1 MSDFLDVNPKTDC
14 SMLTDETEVSFV
26 PMPNV
31 QEKNNVVEYNL
42 VPYSK
47 VKKGFTVFQ
56 KGDMIWAKI
65 TPCMQNGKS
74 CIVDEMPT
82 EVGFGST
89 EFHVVRK
96 RTNDVYMPFIWSI
109 FSNENVLKAAQAV
122 FSGSAGQQRVSSSF
136 IENFP
141 CVIPNYD
148 MQVTLASALERKLLE
163 MNNKKQQA
171 LTLLNEFEENISNAF
186 GLQGVD
192 KGGLCYAIH
201 LSNLD
206 GVIDAKRYASVCNTA
221 HKFVMADVVDVVEEK
236 VNVTR
241 YENQVIDWIR
251 IDDLPNH
258 PLDIAEVR
266 TQPANEVEGT
276 FFEIQERDILV
287 ARLGPTILNQKIV
300 MVHHLERTTI
310 ASAEFLVLRVKE
322 GFDPEAVMAILK
334 TAYANALDYC
344 GRKIAAI
351 EQYKKV
357 LSFHSNFGMALG
369 NLGRVYQHYG
379 MLEYDD
385 SHRELFDYFAYQYLN
400 KAINCNDPNTHDTA
414 KKCFESTK
422 EVYSPEYVK
431 NVLTAPLSFN
441 QYVYNNPAELT
452 YREWCLKNVLF
463 LNTLNDLPVSELC
476 FAGDIIQL
484 PNMIVG
490 IHDKPIFHGMFSQLK
505 QEYIYARYTYYS
517 TLNSAAEPHFAD
529 KETYIIAHTDYAQ
542 YSIRLEK
549 LKTAFKTLYGMF
561 DKIAFFLEHYFD
573 LGIKERDINF
583 RSIWQDSTGFGKKR
597 YHYKHTLDPNQN
609 FALSSL
615 YWISKDFFEKF
626 EDSPNPELKRIK
638 DIRDSLEHKYVK
650 INDAFFE
657 DRIEK
662 YGDGLALYVSDEELY
677 DVTLRLLKIL
687 REAIINLSL
696 CVNIAESPK
705 REATKDKFIIPINLM
720 DYEDDWKI

>member
-1 MSDFLDVNPKTDC
+1 MEINSSKYVNPFSQKAKDFAARFDFATINKDTVELQKLLKEAE
-14 SMLTDETEVSFV
+14 SVLDEEDSASQAMLCYSLGTAYDDLARITGSRTEQS
-26 PMPNV
+26 
-31 QEKNNVVEYNL
+31 
-42 VPYSK
+42 
-47 VKKGFTVFQ
+47 FQ
-56 KGDMIWAKI
+56 KVLYYFR
-65 TPCMQNGKS
+65 KS
-74 CIVDEMPT
+74 IKLIECHEYTDDKYRPYVLGLKEILY
-82 EVGFGST
+82 
-89 EFHVVRK
+89 
-96 RTNDVYMPFIWSI
+96 TN
-109 FSNENVLKAAQAV
+109 
-122 FSGSAGQQRVSSSF
+122 
-136 IENFP
+136 
-141 CVIPNYD
+141 
-148 MQVTLASALERKLLE
+148 
-163 MNNKKQQA
+163 
-171 LTLLNEFEENISNAF
+171 
-186 GLQGVD
+186 
-192 KGGLCYAIH
+192 
-201 LSNLD
+201 
-206 GVIDAKRYASVCNTA
+206 
-221 HKFVMADVVDVVEEK
+221 
-236 VNVTR
+236 
-241 YENQVIDWIR
+241 
-251 IDDLPNH
+251 
-258 PLDIAEVR
+258 
-266 TQPANEVEGT
+266 
-276 FFEIQERDILV
+276 
-287 ARLGPTILNQKIV
+287 
-300 MVHHLERTTI
+300 
-310 ASAEFLVLRVKE
+310 
-322 GFDPEAVMAILK
+322 
-334 TAYANALDYC
+334 YANALDYC

-369 NLGRVYQHYG
+369 NLGRVYRHYG

-400 KAINCNDPNTHDTA
+400 KAINCNDPNTHDAA

-431 NVLTAPLSFN
+431 DVLTAPLSFN
-441 QYVYNNPAELT
+441 QYIYNNPAELT

-517 TLNSAAEPHFAD
+517 TLNSADEPHFAD

-597 YHYKHTLDPNQN
+597 YHYKHTLDLNQN